1 MKNIALILVAS
12 LMVILSSFTKPVQD
26 SPFQHDRKEIKS
38 SILLAGFDFFRTH
51 RQGKDGITS
60 TWGFSSGE
68 AITGFILE
76 RTYED
81 PADPYAYW
89 ETVALVPAS
98 GLRSYKATDT
108 NVFPGFISYR
118 VTAVRENT
126 VVAVSDVSTVHIVSH

>member
-1 MKNIALILVAS
+1 MKNVALIIVAS
-12 LMVILSSFTKPVQD
+12 LMIVLSAFTKPVQVLPVQQD
-26 SPFQHDRKEIKS
+26 CKGVQS
-38 SILLAGFDFFRTH
+38 SSLLTGFDFFRTH

-60 TWGFSSGE
+60 TWGFSSAGT
-68 AITGFILE
+68 ITGFILE

-118 VTAVRENT
+118 VTAVQGT
-126 VVAVSDVSTVHIVSH
+126 ATVAVSDVSTVHIVSH

>member
-1 MKNIALILVAS
+1 MKNVALIIVAS
-12 LMVILSSFTKPVQD
+12 LMIVLSAFTKPAQESPVQ
-26 SPFQHDRKEIKS
+26 QNCKGVQS
-38 SILLAGFDFFRTH
+38 SSLLTGFDFFRTH

-60 TWGFSSGE
+60 TWGFN
-68 AITGFILE
+68 AAQTITGFILE

-108 NVFPGFISYR
+108 NVFPGFVSYR
-118 VTAVRENT
+118 VTAVQGTTT
-126 VVAVSDVSTVHIVSH
+126 VEVSNVSTVHIVSH